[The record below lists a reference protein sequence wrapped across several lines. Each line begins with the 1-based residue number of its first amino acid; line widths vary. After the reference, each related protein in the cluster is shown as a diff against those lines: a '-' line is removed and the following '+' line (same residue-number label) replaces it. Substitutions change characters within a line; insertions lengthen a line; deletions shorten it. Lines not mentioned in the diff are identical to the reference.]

1 MQAGGWTGTLPQPPA
16 FLKEGMITLMARK
29 SKMREGHDNKEKVQ
43 ITWKTIKKQKEL
55 IFLSFPFVVYVL
67 IFYYVPLLGWIMA
80 FQKYKPQLGI
90 FGSEF
95 VGLEKFKFL
104 FVDNPDFI
112 RVIRNTLAMG
122 IINLVLSF
130 VFAIAFALIL
140 NEVVHKTPKKLV
152 QTISYLPHFLS
163 WIIVCGILRD
173 TLSVDNGIV
182 NELLVKLR
190 ILKAPINFFTYKS
203 LFWWIVGFANVW
215 KETGWNSIIYLASI
229 TSINPDLYEA
239 ASIDGAGRL
248 RKMWNITLP
257 GIKPTIFIL
266 LLINIGFVLNSGFEI
281 QYLLTNGLI
290 QSVSQTIDIYVLK
303 YGISLTDYSLGTAAG
318 IFRSLVSIIL
328 IFLGNAAAKAAGE
341 ERLF

>member
-1 MQAGGWTGTLPQPPA
+1 MT
-16 FLKEGMITLMARK
+16 RK
-29 SKMREGHDNKEKVQ
+29 NQIKPERIKNDRVQ
-43 ITWKTIKKQKEL
+43 ITWRDIKKQKEL
-55 IFLSFPFVVYVL
+55 VLLSIPFIIYVL
-67 IFYYVPLLGWIMA
+67 IFNYVPLLGWIMA

-90 FGSEF
+90 FGSQF
-95 VGLEKFKFL
+95 IGLEKFKEL
-104 FVDNPDFI
+104 FIGNSDFI

-122 IINLVLSF
+122 VINLVLSF
-130 VFAIAFALIL
+130 VFAIGFALVL
-140 NEVVHKTPKKLV
+140 NEVVHKGPKKLV

-173 TLSVDNGIV
+173 TLSPEGGIV
-182 NELLVKLR
+182 NELLVNLH

-215 KETGWNSIIYLASI
+215 KETGWNSIIYLAAI

-239 ASIDGAGRL
+239 AAIDGAGRL
-248 RKMWNITLP
+248 RRMWNITLP

-266 LLINIGFVLNSGFEI
+266 LLINIGFVLNAGFEI
-281 QYLLTNGLI
+281 QYLLTNGLV

-328 IFLGNAAAKAAGE
+328 ILLGNAVAKAAGE

>member
-1 MQAGGWTGTLPQPPA
+1 
-16 FLKEGMITLMARK
+16 MARK
-29 SKMREGHDNKEKVQ
+29 NNVNAISVNQGNKKISWKV
-43 ITWKTIKKQKEL
+43 IKKQKEL
-55 IFLSFPFVVYVL
+55 ILLSIPFVVYVIL
-67 IFYYVPLLGWIMA
+67 FNYVPLLGWIMA
-80 FQKYKPQLGI
+80 FQKYKPQKGI

-95 VGLEKFKFL
+95 IGLDKFKELFIGNSDFL
-104 FVDNPDFI
+104 

-122 IINLVLSF
+122 VINLVLSF
-130 VFAIAFALIL
+130 IFAVGFALVL
-140 NEVVHKTPKKLV
+140 NEVKHKGPKKFV

-173 TLSVDNGIV
+173 CLSPENGIV
-182 NELLVKLR
+182 NELLVSLK
-190 ILKAPINFFTYKS
+190 ILDAPINFFTYKS

-215 KETGWNSIIYLASI
+215 KETGWNSIIYLAAI
-229 TSINPDLYEA
+229 TAINPDLYEA

-248 RKMWNITLP
+248 RKMWHITLP

-266 LLINIGFVLNSGFEI
+266 LLINIGWVLNAGFEI
-281 QYLLTNGLI
+281 QYLLTNGI
-290 QSVSQTIDIYVLK
+290 VQSVSQTIDIYVLK

-328 IFLGNAAAKAAGE
+328 IYLGNLAAKLAGE